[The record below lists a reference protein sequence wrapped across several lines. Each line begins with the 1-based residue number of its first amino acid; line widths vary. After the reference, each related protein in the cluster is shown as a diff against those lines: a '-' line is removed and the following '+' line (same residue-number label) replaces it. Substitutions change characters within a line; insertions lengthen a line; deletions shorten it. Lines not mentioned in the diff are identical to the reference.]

1 MSEELDLKGDENDE
15 ADIDL
20 TATPLIDD
28 EEEVDSDIEGPE
40 VPISKIKDAAALGD
54 DVDPEDLVDEEDEED
69 DMELLGSDD
78 WEV

>member
-40 VPISKIKDAAALGD
+40 VPISKIKDTAALGD